1 MLQIKGLT
9 KSLGGKQILNGI
21 DVSVAEGEVAVL
33 LGSSGVGKSTLLRV
47 LNNLES
53 MDSGSI
59 ELDGVQIDTEQIH
72 KQHYVGML
80 FQNFNLFEHLT
91 VEENITLVLR
101 NVLGKS
107 AAEAH
112 LIAEELLR
120 HYGLDDKAKLYV
132 HRLSGGQKQRLALVR
147 TLAIKPRIICLD
159 EPTSALDPMLTTYVA
174 HMIQNIA
181 QQGYHVL
188 IATHDT
194 LLLEKLTCT
203 IYLMEHGSIVESAHS
218 KIFFSN
224 QSAYPRIA
232 AFVQGEYGVLNMS

>member
-1 MLQIKGLT
+1 
-9 KSLGGKQILNGI
+9 
-21 DVSVAEGEVAVL
+21 L

-47 LNNLES
+47 LNNLEP

-59 ELDGVQIDTEQIH
+59 ELDGIQLDTAQIH
-72 KQHYVGML
+72 KQHHVGML
-80 FQNFNLFEHLT
+80 FQHFNLFEHLT

-107 AAEAH
+107 AQEAH
-112 LIAEELLR
+112 LIAGELLR
-120 HYGLDDKAKLYV
+120 HYGLDDKAKLSV

-174 HMIQNIA
+174 HMIQNTA

-194 LLLEKLTCT
+194 LLVEKLTCT
-203 IYLMEHGSIVESAHS
+203 IYLMEHGSIIESAHS
-218 KIFFSN
+218 KTFFSA
-224 QSAYPRIA
+224 QSSYPRIA
-232 AFVQGEYGVLNMS
+232 AFVQGKYNALKMG

>member
-9 KSLGGKQILNGI
+9 KNLGGKQILKGI
-21 DVSVAEGEVAVL
+21 DISVTDGEVAVL

-59 ELDGVQIDTEQIH
+59 ELDGVQLNPEQIH
-72 KQHYVGML
+72 RQHQVGML
-80 FQNFNLFEHLT
+80 FQHFNLFEHLS
-91 VEENITLVLR
+91 VEKNITLVLQK
-101 NVLGKS
+101 VLGKS
-107 AAEAH
+107 VHEAQQISH
-112 LIAEELLR
+112 ELLR
-120 HYGLDDKAKLYV
+120 QYGLDDKAHISV
-132 HRLSGGQKQRLALVR
+132 NRLSGGQKQRLALVR
-147 TLAIKPRIICLD
+147 TLATKPRIICLD

-194 LLLEKLTCT
+194 LLVEKLDCT

-224 QSAYPRIA
+224 QSVYPRIA
-232 AFVQGEYGVLNMS
+232 AFVQGEYNALKIV